1 MTRAIFSVK
10 QPPVTVT
17 KITADINQFQIC
29 LNESEVTSEEAETVE
44 YEYDYFEFIEGLKYL
59 DPEDVLAD
67 PEAFTDY
74 IPHDLNPDED
84 HPSQSLR
91 EEIDGMKEA
100 QSMTDE
106 ALQDLILL
114 VLGGE

>member
-1 MTRAIFSVK
+1 M
-10 QPPVTVT
+10 
-17 KITADINQFQIC
+17 
-29 LNESEVTSEEAETVE
+29 TSEEVETIE
-44 YEYDYFEFIEGLKYL
+44 YEYDYFEFIEGAKYL
-59 DPEDVLAD
+59 DPEEVLAD
-67 PEAFTDY
+67 PETFTDY

>member
-1 MTRAIFSVK
+1 MTY
-10 QPPVTVT
+10 
-17 KITADINQFQIC
+17 
-29 LNESEVTSEEAETVE
+29 EEAETVE

-59 DPEDVLAD
+59 DPEGVLAD